1 MKFLRNTFA
10 FLLIPAICAAGY
22 TLVKKFLYFTVSAGS
37 LYVPFWIGIL
47 CYIVFQIV
55 FYKPMRT
62 YIFGHE
68 LSHAIAG
75 ILSGAKIKKFKLGAE
90 SGSVVL
96 TEDNIWITLAPYFF
110 PIYTIAIIGIY
121 VLLGWFT
128 DIKQFYSY
136 YLFLIGFSISFH
148 IALTMYILSIEQPDL
163 KVYGT
168 FFSYI
173 AILTV
178 NIIAFAL
185 IASSAFVDDIDIK
198 DVWLHA
204 YDNIL
209 KIYKFLYIGVLE
221 IWLTFQKT
229 R

>member
-1 MKFLRNTFA
+1 
-10 FLLIPAICAAGY
+10 
-22 TLVKKFLYFTVSAGS
+22 
-37 LYVPFWIGIL
+37 
-47 CYIVFQIV
+47 
-55 FYKPMRT
+55 MRT

-90 SGSVVL
+90 SGSVIL

-128 DIKQFYSY
+128 DIEQFYSY

-221 IWLTFQKT
+221 IWLAFQKT